1 MQPIITSMKKISF
14 FIFLVTLVQNLFSL
28 DNPKEKLFEFKHQ
41 SGDKCRIISTVNEKV
56 YFNNKYMHT
65 AEILNRISTN
75 VKNVDSQGTGTIEAT
90 FMTTE
95 NSTNSITGNTFSWG
109 QEYKSIFNRTTTG
122 TYEIEDIY
130 FMPVVRNVPTFP
142 NYKIR
147 PGDKWLSEGHE
158 AHDLRRTFEIPTPFK
173 VPFTAIYEYK
183 GDKYDENAKK
193 TLSVFEVTYNLYFE
207 SPVNSIPIE
216 KRLNAPAITT
226 GNSKQI
232 IWWDYE
238 KGIIHHYTE
247 EFRIVIE
254 TFYGD
259 TLKFQGTSHA
269 KVTEFEHTN
278 TEENIQKISDSISQM
293 GIENVEITKGEKGLT
308 ISIEN
313 IQFMPDSSE
322 LMPSEKEKLTKISEI
337 LKNFPNDLLIT
348 GHCALRGT
356 KENQQRISEE
366 RAVSVAKYLQ
376 ELKIRD
382 SNCIFTQGKG
392 ATVPVDSNSTEK
404 GRARNRRVEITLM
417 DE

>member
-1 MQPIITSMKKISF
+1 MQPIITSMKKISL
-14 FIFLVTLVQNLFSL
+14 FIFLVTLIQNLYSL
-28 DNPKEKLFEFKHQ
+28 DTANEKLFEFKHHP
-41 SGDKCRIISTVNEKV
+41 GDKCRIISTVNEKV
-56 YFNNKYMHT
+56 YLNNKYMHT

-75 VKNVDSQGTGTIEAT
+75 VKDVDSQGTGTIEAT

-95 NSTNSITGNTFSWG
+95 NSTNSITGKTFSWG

-130 FMPVVRNVPTFP
+130 FMPVVRNVPVFP
-142 NYKIR
+142 KYKIK
-147 PGDKWLSEGHE
+147 PGDTWIAEGHE
-158 AHDLRRTFEIPTPFK
+158 AHDLRRTFNIPTPFK
-173 VPFTAIYEYK
+173 VPFTAIYKYI
-183 GDKYDENAKK
+183 GDKYDETEKK
-193 TLSVFEVTYNLYFE
+193 ELSIFEVSYNLYFN
-207 SPVNSIPIE
+207 SPITSIPVE

-232 IWWDYE
+232 IWWDFE
-238 KGIIHHYTE
+238 KGIINRYSE

-259 TLKFQGTSHA
+259 TLKFQGTAQSKIA
-269 KVTEFEHTN
+269 EFEHTN
-278 TEENIQKISDSISQM
+278 TEENIQRISDSISQM
-293 GIENVEITKGEKGLT
+293 GIEDVEITKGEKGLT

-337 LKNFPNDLLIT
+337 LKAFPNDLLIT

-382 SNCIFTQGKG
+382 TNCIFTQGKG
-392 ATVPVDSNSTEK
+392 AEQPVATNSTEK